1 MQVIKC
7 LAEKI
12 AEELHD
18 AEDYIDLALK
28 WKEEDEDTADLFAE
42 LSAEEMK
49 HVNMLHEHVEEMID
63 DYREENGAPPKDMMT
78 LYEYLHEKHMK
89 DAMRIKV
96 KQGMYKEKE
105 T

>member
-18 AEDYIDLALK
+18 AESYIDLAMK
-28 WKEEDEDTADLFAE
+28 WKEEDEDAADLFAE
-42 LSAEEMK
+42 LSAEEMEHANK
-49 HVNMLHEHVEEMID
+49 LHEHVEDEIK
-63 DYREENGAPPKDMMT
+63 DYQEEHGTPPKEMMV
-78 LYEYLHEKHMK
+78 LYEYLHEKHVK

-96 KQGMYKEKE
+96 KQGMYKEA
-105 T
+105 